1 MALEGTPREQT
12 ASCLAEH
19 YELPDVEALLDEVY
33 ASAGK

>member
-12 ASCLAEH
+12 ASYLAEH